1 MRGWGLAMTVLA
13 AVSAGPVAAAGL
25 ELEAKIP
32 LGTVSG
38 RIDHLAIDP
47 VRGRLFVAEL
57 GNDSVSV
64 VDLAERRVVKRLA
77 GLDEPQGL
85 ALVGDTLYVANAG
98 DGSVRLYQ
106 GDDFAPVGRLALGDD
121 ADNIRVDTAASRV
134 YVGHGGGALAVIDPV
149 QRRKIAEI
157 RLAAHPES
165 FQLDAAGSR
174 AFVNVPD
181 AGHIAVVDLGSQKQ
195 VAAWRVPD
203 ARSNFPMAFD
213 AETRQVL
220 VAFRHPAKL
229 VALDAVSGRVTA
241 SLDLCGDSDDL
252 FLDARRHLA
261 YASCGEGAVD
271 VVDRSS
277 GGLAR
282 MARVPTTSGAR
293 TSLFVP
299 SLDRLFVAVRAS
311 GNQPAAVW
319 VFRPVP

>member
-1 MRGWGLAMTVLA
+1 
-13 AVSAGPVAAAGL
+13 
-25 ELEAKIP
+25 
-32 LGTVSG
+32 
-38 RIDHLAIDP
+38 
-47 VRGRLFVAEL
+47 
-57 GNDSVSV
+57 
-64 VDLAERRVVKRLA
+64 
-77 GLDEPQGL
+77 
-85 ALVGDTLYVANAG
+85 
-98 DGSVRLYQ
+98 
-106 GDDFAPVGRLALGDD
+106 
-121 ADNIRVDTAASRV
+121 
-134 YVGHGGGALAVIDPV
+134 V